1 MSYVCED
8 CGREF
13 AKEAY
18 RDVHPC
24 SAVIGTV
31 KARAIRSQFDP
42 GQFSLEEYAD
52 GERPAEIDRTERR

>member
-1 MSYVCED
+1 MSEFACEQ
-8 CGREF
+8 CGRTF

-24 SAVIGTV
+24 PSVIGEK

-42 GQFSLEEYAD
+42 AQFHLNEYTD
-52 GERPAEIDRTERR
+52 GTRPVPARGDE